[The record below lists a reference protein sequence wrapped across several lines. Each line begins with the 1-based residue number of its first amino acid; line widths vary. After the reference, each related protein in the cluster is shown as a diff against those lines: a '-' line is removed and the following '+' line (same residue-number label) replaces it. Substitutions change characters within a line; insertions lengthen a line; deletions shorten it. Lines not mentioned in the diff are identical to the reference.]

1 LGILYQEI
9 FNVKILRKV
18 SSSVMQRSIA
28 QLKEAIACVLVVR
41 SYFMEQTMVVMSLII
56 RMIMSRLMLTQ
67 VAPLLAQIVTL
78 VVIHYLQLPRHAFVS

>member
-1 LGILYQEI
+1 LGILCQEI

-18 SSSVMQRSIA
+18 SYTVNHRSIA

-41 SYFMEQTMVVMSLII
+41 SYFMEQTMVVMSLMI
-56 RMIMSRLMLTQ
+56 RKITSRLMLTQ

-78 VVIHYLQLPRHAFVS
+78 VVIHYLE